1 MLANTEAQAQTDQP
15 GVLVYQPSYFADARP
30 NTAYDMITRLPGFS
44 FNNVTSAR
52 GFAGTAGNVLIDGQ
66 RPTAK
71 TDDLQSILTRIPA
84 SDVDRI
90 EVIRGGAPG
99 IDMQGQTVVANIIR
113 KKGNATQIIVKF
125 EDHIFTDGHT
135 VPNASV
141 QLTCHAGDST
151 YEASLLRYGNYDDSV
166 GNGRY
171 TVTDVASGVVTRD
184 HAHTTGMGTGG
195 AFNGAATVPL
205 WGGVFKANLTLQDSP
220 FKSSVA
226 YSGPGGDQLITDRS
240 GSQNGELGLNWK
252 GNIGGT
258 QLETLI
264 LQRLGRATDLNASV
278 AAALDEVFSSK
289 NTSGETIARAT
300 LRYLPMP
307 SLTLE
312 GGVEGAYNFLN
323 GTSSFYSNGVGVP
336 LPSAN
341 ADVDERRG
349 EAFAQGTWKISP
361 DWMLEAG
368 TRFEISTIGETG
380 YVDQS
385 RSFSYPKPRL
395 VLTWTASKDTQLRFR
410 YERVVGQ
417 LDFSNFV
424 ASSNLS
430 ASGVTAGNP
439 DLKPDQHSQYELSIE
454 QHFWDKGALVATFL
468 HEQIK
473 DVVDYIPVT
482 GTSGMFDAPGNIG
495 NGRNDQIDTE
505 LTLPL
510 DRLDIPNGLLKVSNI
525 WRFSRVR
532 DPVTGEKRG
541 ITAERPQNV
550 ELDFTQDI
558 DRLKSTWGITYFNC
572 WDEYYYR
579 LTEVRHRRVI
589 PPFITVFWEY
599 KPTPSWSL
607 HFETYN
613 LGQFVYD
620 DKRSDYAGPRNT
632 SQLASISELAIKSQP
647 ETYIQIRK
655 TFD

>member
-84 SDVDRI
+84 TDVDRI

-99 IDMQGQTVVANIIR
+99 IDMQGNTVVANVIR
-113 KKGNATQIIVKF
+113 KKGSTTDIVATF
-125 EDHIFTDGHT
+125 DDHIFADLHM
-135 VPNASV
+135 VPDASL
-141 QLTCHAGDST
+141 QFTRHSGDST
-151 YEASLLRYGNYDDSV
+151 YEASLLRYGNFDDSV
-166 GNGRY
+166 GNGTY
-171 TVTDVASGVVTRD
+171 TVTDASTGAVTRD
-184 HAHTTGMGTGG
+184 HAHTSGMGTGG

-205 WGGVFKANLTLQDSP
+205 SGGVFKANLTLQDSP
-220 FKSSVA
+220 FNSSVGYTGA
-226 YSGPGGDQLITDRS
+226 GGNQLITDRS
-240 GSQNGELGLNWK
+240 GSQSGELGLNWK
-252 GNIGGT
+252 GAIGGT
-258 QLETLI
+258 QLEALI
-264 LQRLGRATDLNASV
+264 LQRVGRATDLNIS
-278 AAALDEVFSSK
+278 AAPSLDQVFSSK
-289 NTSGETIARAT
+289 STGGESIARAT

-307 SLTLE
+307 NLTLE
-312 GGVEGAYNFLN
+312 GGAEGAFNFLD
-323 GTSSFYSNGVGVP
+323 GTSSFTSNGVVVP

-341 ADVDERRG
+341 ANVEESRG
-349 EAFAQGTWKISP
+349 EAFAQGTWKFSP

-368 TRFEISTIGETG
+368 TRFEVSTISETG
-380 YVDQS
+380 YVNQS

-395 VLTWTASKDTQLRFR
+395 VLTWTADKNTQLRFR

-439 DLKPDQHSQYELSIE
+439 DLKPDQHAQYELSIE
-454 QHFWDKGALVATFL
+454 QRFWDKGALVATFL
-468 HEQIK
+468 YEDIK
-473 DVVDYIPVT
+473 DVVDFIPVI
-482 GTSGMFDAPGNIG
+482 GSSGAFDAPGNIG
-495 NGRNDQIDTE
+495 NGQNNQIDTE

-510 DRLDIPNGLLKVSNI
+510 DHLYIPNGLLKVTNI

-532 DPVTGEKRG
+532 DPVTSQKRG
-541 ITAERPQNV
+541 ITAERPQDV
-550 ELDFTQDI
+550 EFDFTQDI
-558 DRLKSTWGITYFNC
+558 DSLKSTWGITYFNC

-579 LTEVRHRRVI
+579 LTEVRHRRVV

-607 HFETYN
+607 HIETYN

-620 DKRSDYAGPRNT
+620 DKRSDYAGPRNVA
-632 SQLASISELAIKSQP
+632 QLATISELAIKSQP
-647 ETYIQIRK
+647 KLDIQIRK
-655 TFD
+655 TFH